1 MMNLLRISIVLAL
14 AALLGGCSTTSMT
27 HQALPDR
34 RPADF
39 TLGVVVFGQADAQAV
54 ERRSARYIVDP
65 AGNLRASVGDGSAAA
80 TYPKITRRL
89 SAAQLD
95 EIWSMVERLNL
106 SEPIADEPMPT
117 DGYLIEIRAGQMSRA
132 WVVDDSAA
140 GVVGLMAEL
149 AWIRE

>member
-1 MMNLLRISIVLAL
+1 MNVLRISVLLAL

-54 ERRSARYIVDP
+54 ERRSARYIVDA
-65 AGNLRASVGDGSAAA
+65 AGNLRASVGDGSTAA

-89 SAAQLD
+89 AAAQLD
-95 EIWSMVERLNL
+95 EIWGMVERLDL

-117 DGYLIEIRAGQMSRA
+117 DGYLIEIRAGQTSRA

-140 GVVGLMAEL
+140 GIVGLLAEL